1 MSSGLGEICQVQQLG
16 HADCK
21 AASSKL
27 LGLRRQKRELQ
38 WCCDEHV
45 EQPGAMQIFHYY
57 FMLCC
62 LFSVVE
68 IQ

>member
-1 MSSGLGEICQVQQLG
+1 MSSGHGEICQVQQLG

-45 EQPGAMQIFHYY
+45 EQ
-57 FMLCC
+57 
-62 LFSVVE
+62 
-68 IQ
+68 